1 MSAAAPA
8 ARPVAARRNA
18 ALRATLW
25 DYAHLAALSSFALAQ
40 PLFALLH
47 KSPEFLAARG
57 ALGFDVVSF
66 AIVLVALPPALL
78 LAVELL
84 AGLVDPRARRG
95 VHLAFVAALVAL
107 VAAGAINRSGG
118 VPGGVLIVAAAAI
131 GIAAAAA
138 YARVAVVRS
147 FMNILSA
154 APVLFLAL
162 FLFTAPVSGLA
173 FPSQPEARSI
183 AGTVRAPIVV
193 VLFDELPLSSLMDD
207 RGHVD
212 AVRYPA
218 FAKLERT
225 STWFRN
231 AYAVYDSTEHAQPSI
246 MDGDYPAAG
255 ELPIASDHP
264 ASLFTLFGKTHR
276 MNVSEEATS
285 LCPRGL
291 CKDARL
297 AEPYGERMK
306 SMASDLG
313 LVWLHMVSPA
323 GLEANLPSVSDNWGN
338 FAGGAGVP
346 NTANVQANLTAA
358 RKERFD
364 DWVRAITP
372 GARPQLSLKHT
383 LLPHV
388 PWQFLPD
395 AKLYKGGND
404 PIPGLSNESYNDA
417 TQVESL
423 YQRHLLQLGFAD
435 RELGELLRHL
445 EREGL
450 FDKSLIVVTADH
462 GVAFDVGERDRRT
475 ITRKNAEQIGSIPLF
490 VKAPGQPEG
499 TVNDAYAETVDIVPT
514 IFDVLNVRPQV
525 RDGREVR
532 LLPGGPAPARRT
544 HPAAP
549 HVQAPGLHGRRVGAR
564 QGRGA
569 QTQAAAL
576 RRGHATGRCGC
587 FASARIPSCSR
598 GRCGAS
604 PSSSREGAR
613 FFDAKAYG
621 RVDPRSPTVPSW
633 VTGSLEGVPAGRDL
647 AVAVNGRIA
656 ATTKSFQL
664 ATGKQTLF
672 AAMVPESSFRAGRND
687 VELYELLGAG
697 AKVKLKHLG
706 TA

>member
-1 MSAAAPA
+1 MTAAVPA
-8 ARPVAARRNA
+8 ARPVAAPRNA
-18 ALRATLW
+18 AVRATLW
-25 DYAHLAALSSFALAQ
+25 DYAHLTALSSFALAQ

-66 AIVLVALPPALL
+66 AIVLVVLPPALL

-84 AGLVDPRARRG
+84 VGIIDRRARRG
-95 VHLAFVAALVAL
+95 LHLFFVAALAAL
-107 VAAGAINRSGG
+107 VAAGVINRSGG
-118 VPGGVLIVAAAAI
+118 VGGGVLIVSSAAI

-138 YARVAVVRS
+138 YARIAVVRS
-147 FMNILSA
+147 FMNILAA

-173 FPSQPEARSI
+173 FPSQPGARSI
-183 AGTVRAPIVV
+183 AGVPRAPIVV

-207 RGHVD
+207 HGHVD

-218 FAKLERT
+218 FAELERT

-276 MNVSEEATS
+276 MNVSEEATA

-291 CKDARL
+291 CKDPRL
-297 AEPYGERMK
+297 AQPYGERMK
-306 SMASDLG
+306 SMTSDLG

-323 GLEANLPSVSDNWGN
+323 GLEAKLPSVSDNWGN
-338 FAGGAGVP
+338 FSGGAGVP
-346 NTANVQANLTAA
+346 NTENVQANLTAA
-358 RKERFD
+358 RKARFD
-364 DWVRAITP
+364 DWVRNISP

-395 AKLYKGGND
+395 AKLYSAGDN
-404 PIPGLSNESYNDA
+404 PIPGLSSESYKDS

-445 EREGL
+445 KREGL

-462 GVAFDVGERDRRT
+462 GVAFDVGQRDRRT
-475 ITRKNAEQIGSIPLF
+475 ITRENAEQIASIPLF
-490 VKAPGQPEG
+490 VKAPGQSG
-499 TVNDAYAETVDIVPT
+499 DTVNRGYVETVDIVPT
-514 IFDVLNVRPQV
+514 IFDVLNVRPLVAMDGRSAFSPEVQRRRGV
-525 RDGREVR
+525 RILQRRTFKPMRFTAAEWERGKAAAVERKLRLFGVGRDGPLR
-532 LLPGGPAPARRT
+532 LFRIGPHRDLLSRPTRS
-544 HPAAP
+544 
-549 HVQAPGLHGRRVGAR
+549 
-564 QGRGA
+564 
-569 QTQAAAL
+569 
-576 RRGHATGRCGC
+576 
-587 FASARIPSCSR
+587 FAVEQS
-598 GRCGAS
+598 
-604 PSSSREGAR
+604 EGAR
-613 FFDAKAYG
+613 FVGANAYR
-621 RVDPRSPTVPSW
+621 RVDPRSQTVPAW
-633 VTGSLEGVPAGRDL
+633 VTGSLDGVPAGVDL

-656 ATTKSFQL
+656 ALTKSFHL
-664 ATGKQTLF
+664 ATDEQTLF
-672 AAMVPESSFRAGRND
+672 AAIVPESSFRTGRNR
-687 VELYELLGAG
+687 VELFELRDAG
-697 AKVKLKHLG
+697 AEVTLRSLG

>member
-1 MSAAAPA
+1 MSAAVPA
-8 ARPVAARRNA
+8 ARPVPLWRSPAV
-18 ALRATLW
+18 RATLW
-25 DYAHLAALSSFALAQ
+25 DYGHLAALWSFAVAQ

-57 ALGFDVVSF
+57 ALGFDIVSF
-66 AIVLVALPPALL
+66 AIVLVVLPPALL

-84 AGLVDPRARRG
+84 VGVVDRRARRG
-95 VHLAFVAALVAL
+95 LHLAFVAALAAL

-118 VPGGVLIVAAAAI
+118 LAGGVLIVSSAVV
-131 GIAAAAA
+131 GIAAAVA
-138 YARVAVVRS
+138 YARIAVVKS

-173 FPSQPEARSI
+173 FPSQPGARSI
-183 AGTVRAPIVV
+183 SGTPRAPIVV

-207 RGHVD
+207 HGHVD

-218 FAKLERT
+218 FAELERT

-276 MNVSEEATS
+276 MNVSEEATA

-291 CKDARL
+291 CKDPRL
-297 AEPYGERMK
+297 TQPYGERMK

-323 GLEANLPSVSDNWGN
+323 GLEAKLPSVSDNWGN
-338 FAGGAGVP
+338 FSGGAGVP
-346 NTANVQANLTAA
+346 NTENVQANLTAA
-358 RKERFD
+358 RKARFD
-364 DWVRAITP
+364 DWVRNIRP

-383 LLPHV
+383 LLPHL

-395 AKLYKGGND
+395 AKLYSAGDN
-404 PIPGLSNESYNDA
+404 PIPGLSSESYKDP

-423 YQRHLLQLGFAD
+423 YQRHMLQLGFAD
-435 RELGELLRHL
+435 RQLGELLRHL
-445 EREGL
+445 KREGL

-462 GVAFDVGERDRRT
+462 GVAFNVGQRDRRT
-475 ITRKNAEQIGSIPLF
+475 ITRENAEQIASIPLF
-490 VKAPGQPEG
+490 VKAPGQSDG
-499 TVNDAYAETVDIVPT
+499 TVNRGYVETVDIVPT
-514 IFDVLNVRPQV
+514 IFDVLNVRPLVAMDGRSAFSPEVQRRRGV
-525 RDGREVR
+525 RILQRRTFKPMRFTAAEWERGKAAAVERKLRLFGVGRDGPLRLFRIGPRPDLLSRPVR
-532 LLPGGPAPARRT
+532 SFPVER
-544 HPAAP
+544 
-549 HVQAPGLHGRRVGAR
+549 
-564 QGRGA
+564 
-569 QTQAAAL
+569 
-576 RRGHATGRCGC
+576 
-587 FASARIPSCSR
+587 S
-598 GRCGAS
+598 
-604 PSSSREGAR
+604 EGAH
-613 FFDAKAYG
+613 FVDGDEYG
-621 RVDPRSPTVPSW
+621 RVDLRSSRVPAW
-633 VTGSLEGVPAGRDL
+633 VTGSLEGVPTGTDL

-656 ATTKSFQL
+656 ALTRSFHL
-664 ATGKQTLF
+664 ATDERTLF
-672 AAMVPESSFRAGRND
+672 AAMVPESSFHTGRNH
-687 VELYELLGAG
+687 VELFEVRGTG
-697 AKVKLKHLG
+697 AKPTLRSLG